1 MKHMKR
7 FMALFAALALV
18 LAMAAPAFADEG
30 AGATAPETGTIT
42 INNTVDGTKYEVYRI
57 FDLESYDK
65 DAGKYSYKLNANWKN
80 AGFADFTGASEYF
93 TINANDYVEWNADKR
108 NDGAGFAELAK
119 KFLAGHTSLT
129 NDGEATATSGTAK
142 VENLTLGYYL
152 INTSLGSLCALN
164 TTDPDA
170 TLNEKNGVPD
180 VDKKIVENGAQKSE
194 NNAKIGDKVNY
205 QTTITAKRGNT
216 NYVLHDKM
224 SEGLTYNADAA
235 VYGEDGTTALDVAYY
250 TIDSADDGCAF
261 HVNFTEAFV
270 DHVNA
275 TCTSASESVKVVV
288 KYSATLNDKAKVAT
302 TPTDETNVNTNTAQL
317 KYNNG
322 SYSEE
327 KTTTTRTYEFDL
339 IKYNSAGQLLDGAE
353 FELHDGD
360 TALKFLYDETTKTYT
375 VSNAA
380 SASKTIAAHGGKVTI
395 KGLKNAKYTL
405 KEIKAP
411 KGYNQIKNGVTVDLT
426 LGSLKT
432 TYTYTDGTYNNA
444 THGGYG
450 VENKA
455 GTVLPGTGGIG
466 TTIFYLIGGG
476 LMVAAAVLLIAK
488 KRMENK

>member
-7 FMALFAALALV
+7 FVALFAALALV

-80 AGFADFTGASEYF
+80 AGFADFTGAAEYF
-93 TINANDYVEWNADKR
+93 TINANDYVEWKTDKQ

-119 KFLAGHTSLT
+119 KFLAGHTDLEK
-129 NDGEATATSGTAK
+129 DGEATATGDTAK
-142 VENLTLGYYL
+142 VVNLQLGYYL

-164 TTDPDA
+164 TTNPDA

-180 VDKKIVENGAQKSE
+180 VDKKIVENGNPTSE

-235 VYGEDGTTALDVAYY
+235 VYENDGTTPLNTTYY
-250 TIDSADDGCAF
+250 TIAVAGDGCAF

-270 DHVNA
+270 NHVNA
-275 TCTSASESVKVVV
+275 TCTNASDSVKVVV
-288 KYSATLNDKAKVAT
+288 KYSATLNEKAKVAT
-302 TPTDETNVNTNTAQL
+302 NPADATNVNTNTAQL
-317 KYNNG
+317 KYNND
-322 SYSEE
+322 SHSEE

-339 IKYNSAGQLLDGAE
+339 IKYNSDGQLLDGAE
-353 FELHDGD
+353 FELNDGE
-360 TALKFLYDETTKTYT
+360 TALKFVYNEATKTYT

-380 SASKTIAAHGGKVTI
+380 DASKTIAAHGGKVTI
-395 KGLKNAKYTL
+395 KGLKNTTYTL
-405 KEIKAP
+405 KETKAP
-411 KGYNQIKNGVTVDLT
+411 KGYNQIKDGVPVNLAH
-426 LGSLKT
+426 GSLKT
-432 TYTYTDGTYNNA
+432 TYIEGTYNSA

-450 VENKA
+450 VLNNA

>member
-18 LAMAAPAFADEG
+18 LAMAAPAFADT
-30 AGATAPETGTIT
+30 AATGSIT
-42 INNTVDGTKYEVYRI
+42 INNTVNGTKYEVYRI

-65 DAGKYSYKLNANWKN
+65 DAGKYSYKLSAKWKD
-80 AGFADFTGASEYF
+80 AGFAEFTGASEYF
-93 TINANDYVEWNADKR
+93 TINANDYVEWKTGKQ
-108 NDGAGFAELAK
+108 NDGAGFAQLAK
-119 KFLAGHTSLT
+119 KFLADHTDLEK
-129 NDGEATATSGTAK
+129 DGGATATGDTAK
-142 VENLTLGYYL
+142 VVNLQLGYYL

-180 VDKKIVENGAQKSE
+180 VDKKIIEDGNQLSE

-235 VYGEDGTTALDVAYY
+235 VYEKDGTTALDAAYY
-250 TIDSADDGCAF
+250 TIAPADDGCAF

-270 DHVNA
+270 NHVNA
-275 TCTSASESVKVVV
+275 TCTNASDSVKVVV
-288 KYSATLNDKAKVAT
+288 KYSATLNEKAKVAT
-302 TPTDETNVNTNTAQL
+302 DPADATNVNTNTAQL
-317 KYNNG
+317 KYNND
-322 SYSEE
+322 SHSEE

-339 IKYNSAGQLLDGAE
+339 IKYNSDGQLLDGAE
-353 FELHDGD
+353 FELNDGE
-360 TALKFLYDETTKTYT
+360 TALKFVYNEATKTYT
-375 VSNAA
+375 VSNATD
-380 SASKTIAAHGGKVTI
+380 ASKTIAAHGGIVTI

-405 KEIKAP
+405 KETKAP
-411 KGYNQIKNGVTVDLT
+411 KGYNQIKDGVPVDLT
-426 LGSLKT
+426 QGSIKT
-432 TYTYTDGTYNNA
+432 TYTSGTTYNN
-444 THGGYG
+444 TTDGGYG
-450 VENKA
+450 VLNNA

>member
-7 FMALFAALALV
+7 FVALFAALALV

-30 AGATAPETGTIT
+30 ITPATATGSIT
-42 INNTVDGTKYEVYRI
+42 INNTVNGTKYEVYRI

-65 DAGKYSYKLNANWKN
+65 DAGKYSYKLSAKWKDAEFASF
-80 AGFADFTGASEYF
+80 AGAAEYF
-93 TINANDYVEWNADKR
+93 TINANDYVEWKTDKQS
-108 NDGAGFAELAK
+108 DGAGFAELAK
-119 KFLAGHTSLT
+119 RFLNAHPGLT
-129 NDGEATATSGTAK
+129 NDGEAIATSGTAK
-142 VENLTLGYYL
+142 VDNLTLGYYL

-180 VDKKIVENGAQKSE
+180 VDKKIIENGNPTSE

-205 QTTITAKRGNT
+205 QTTVTAKRGNT

-235 VYGEDGTTALDVAYY
+235 VYGEDGTTALDAAYY

-261 HVNFTEAFV
+261 HVNFTEKFV
-270 DHVNA
+270 NYVNA
-275 TCTSASESVKVVV
+275 TCASASDKVTVVV
-288 KYSATLNDKAKVAT
+288 KYSATLNENAKVAT
-302 TPTDETNVNTNTAQL
+302 NLADATNVNTNTAQL
-317 KYNNG
+317 KYNND
-322 SYSEE
+322 SHSEE

-339 IKYNSAGQLLDGAE
+339 IKHNSDGQLLDGAE
-353 FELHDGD
+353 FELYDGE
-360 TALKFLYDETTKTYT
+360 TALKFDYDTATKTYT

-380 SASKTIAAHGGKVTI
+380 GASKTIAAHGGKVTI
-395 KGLKNAKYTL
+395 KGLKNAKYAL

>member
-1 MKHMKR
+1 
-7 FMALFAALALV
+7 MALFAALALV

-30 AGATAPETGTIT
+30 TTPATATGSIT
-42 INNTVDGTKYEVYRI
+42 INDTVDGTKYEVYRI

-65 DAGKYSYKLNANWKN
+65 DAGKYSYKLSAKWKD
-80 AGFADFTGASEYF
+80 AEFASFAGASEYF
-93 TINANDYVEWNADKR
+93 TINANDYVEWKTDKQ

-119 KFLAGHTSLT
+119 KFLAGHTDLEK
-129 NDGEATATSGTAK
+129 DGEATATGDTAK
-142 VENLTLGYYL
+142 VVNLQLGYYL

-180 VDKKIVENGAQKSE
+180 VDKKIVENGTQKSE
-194 NNAKIGDKVNY
+194 NNAKIGDIVNY

-235 VYGEDGTTALDVAYY
+235 VYGEDGTTPLNTKYY
-250 TIDSADDGCAF
+250 TITTASDGCAF
-261 HVNFTEAFV
+261 HVNFTEEFV
-270 DHVNA
+270 NHVNA
-275 TCTSASESVKVVV
+275 TCTSASNSVTVVV
-288 KYSATLNDKAKVAT
+288 KYSATLNEKAKVAT
-302 TPTDETNVNTNTAQL
+302 APADATNVNTNKAKLQ
-317 KYNNG
+317 YNNG

-360 TALKFLYDETTKTYT
+360 TALKFVYDETTKTYT
-375 VSNAA
+375 VSNATD
-380 SASKTIAAHGGKVTI
+380 ASKTIAAHGGKVTI
-395 KGLKNAKYTL
+395 KGLKNTTYTL
-405 KEIKAP
+405 KETKAP
-411 KGYNQIKNGVTVDLT
+411 KGYNQIKNGVSVDLT
-426 LGSLKT
+426 QGSIKT
-432 TYTYTDGTYNNA
+432 TYTSGTTYN
-444 THGGYG
+444 TTDGGYG
-450 VENKA
+450 VLNNA
-455 GTVLPGTGGIG
+455 GTTLPGTGGIG

>member
-7 FMALFAALALV
+7 FVALFAALALV
-18 LAMAAPAFADEG
+18 LAMAVPAFADG
-30 AGATAPETGTIT
+30 STTPTAATGSIT
-42 INNTVDGTKYEVYRI
+42 INNTVNGTKYEVYRI

-65 DAGKYSYKLNANWKN
+65 AAGKYSYKLSTKWKN
-80 AGFADFTGASEYF
+80 AGFAGFTGASEYF
-93 TINANDYVEWNADKR
+93 TINANDYVEWKTEKQS
-108 NDGAGFAELAK
+108 DGAGFAELAK
-119 KFLAGHTSLT
+119 RFLKDHPSLT
-129 NDGEATATSGTAK
+129 KDDEATAMSGTAK

-152 INTSLGSLCALN
+152 INTSLGSLCALD
-164 TTDPDA
+164 TTNPDA

-180 VDKKIVENGAQKSE
+180 VDKKIVESGTQTSE

-224 SEGLTYNADAA
+224 SEGLTYNADAT
-235 VYGEDGTTALDVAYY
+235 VYEKDGTTPLNTTYY
-250 TIDSADDGCAF
+250 TITMDSDGCAF

-270 DHVNA
+270 DYVNA
-275 TCTSASESVKVVV
+275 TCTSASDSVTVVV
-288 KYSATLNDKAKVAT
+288 KYSATLNEKAKVAT
-302 TPTDETNVNTNTAQL
+302 KPADEENVNTNKAKLQ
-317 KYNNG
+317 YNIK

-353 FELHDGD
+353 FELYDGD
-360 TALKFLYDETTKTYT
+360 TALKFDYNTETKTYT
-375 VSNAA
+375 VSNATD
-380 SASKTIAAHGGKVTI
+380 ASKTIAAHGGQVTI
-395 KGLKNAKYTL
+395 KGLKNTTYTL
-405 KEIKAP
+405 KETKAP
-411 KGYNQIKNGVTVDLT
+411 KGYNQIKNDVAVDLT
-426 LGSLKT
+426 KGSIKT
-432 TYTYTDGTYNNA
+432 TYESGTYENA

-450 VENKA
+450 VLNNA

>member
-7 FMALFAALALV
+7 FVALFAALALV
-18 LAMAAPAFADEG
+18 LAMAVPAFAEG
-30 AGATAPETGTIT
+30 SATPATATGSIT

-65 DAGKYSYKLNANWKN
+65 DAGKYSYKLSAKWKGAEFASF
-80 AGFADFTGASEYF
+80 AGAAEYF
-93 TINANDYVEWNADKR
+93 TINANDYVEWKADKKS
-108 NDGAGFAELAK
+108 DGAGFAELAK
-119 KFLAGHTSLT
+119 RFLAAHTDLE

-235 VYGEDGTTALDVAYY
+235 VYGEDGTTALDAAYY

-261 HVNFTEAFV
+261 HVNFTEKFV
-270 DHVNA
+270 NYVNA
-275 TCTSASESVKVVV
+275 TCTSASDSVKVVV

-302 TPTDETNVNTNTAQL
+302 IPTDKTNVNTNTAQL

-360 TALKFLYDETTKTYT
+360 TALRFVYDKTTKTYT
-375 VSNAA
+375 VSNATD
-380 SASKTIAAHGGKVTI
+380 ASKTIAAHGGIVTI
-395 KGLKNAKYTL
+395 KGLKNTTYTL
-405 KEIKAP
+405 KETKAP
-411 KGYNQIKNGVTVDLT
+411 KGYNQIKNGVSVDLT
-426 LGSLKT
+426 QGSIKT
-432 TYTYTDGTYNNA
+432 TYTSGTTYNN
-444 THGGYG
+444 TTDGGYG
-450 VENKA
+450 VINNA
-455 GTVLPGTGGIG
+455 GTTLPGTGGIG

>member
-7 FMALFAALALV
+7 FVALFAALALV

-30 AGATAPETGTIT
+30 TGAATPETGTIT

-80 AGFADFTGASEYF
+80 AGFAEFTGASEYF
-93 TINANDYVEWNADKR
+93 TINANDYVEWKTGKQ
-108 NDGAGFAELAK
+108 NDGAGFAQLAK
-119 KFLAGHTSLT
+119 KFLADHTDLEK
-129 NDGEATATSGTAK
+129 DGGATATGDTAK
-142 VENLTLGYYL
+142 VVNLQLGYYL

-180 VDKKIVENGAQKSE
+180 VDKKIVENGTQTSE

-235 VYGEDGTTALDVAYY
+235 VYEKDGTTALDAAYY
-250 TIDSADDGCAF
+250 TITEADDGCAF
-261 HVNFTEAFV
+261 HVTFKEAFV
-270 DHVNA
+270 NYVNA
-275 TCTSASESVKVVV
+275 TCTSASDSVTVVV
-288 KYSATLNDKAKVAT
+288 KYSATLNEKAKVAT
-302 TPTDETNVNTNTAQL
+302 TPTDGTNVNTNKAKLQ
-317 KYNNG
+317 YNNG

-360 TALKFLYDETTKTYT
+360 TALKFVYDETTKTYT
-375 VSNAA
+375 VSNATG
-380 SASKTIAAHGGKVTI
+380 ASKTIAAHGGIVTI

-405 KEIKAP
+405 KETKAP
-411 KGYNQIKNGVTVDLT
+411 KGYNQIKDGVPVDLT
-426 LGSLKT
+426 QGSIKT
-432 TYTYTDGTYNNA
+432 TYTSGTTYNN
-444 THGGYG
+444 TTDGGYG
-450 VENKA
+450 VLNNA
-455 GTVLPGTGGIG
+455 GTTLPGTGGIG

>member
-1 MKHMKR
+1 MKHLKR
-7 FMALFAALALV
+7 FVALFAALALV
-18 LAMAAPAFADEG
+18 LAMAAPAFAEG
-30 AGATAPETGTIT
+30 GTTPTAATGSIT
-42 INNTVDGTKYEVYRI
+42 INNTVNGTKYEVYRI

-65 DAGKYSYKLNANWKN
+65 DAGKYSYKLSPNWKG
-80 AGFADFTGASEYF
+80 AGFASFTGADAYF
-93 TINANDYVEWNADKR
+93 TINANDYVEWKADKQ

-119 KFLAGHTSLT
+119 KFLADHTSLT
-129 NDGEATATSGTAK
+129 NDGEATAASGVAK
-142 VENLTLGYYL
+142 VDNLPLGYYL

-180 VDKKIVENGAQKSE
+180 VDKKIVENGTQTSE

-235 VYGEDGTTALDVAYY
+235 VYGEDGTTLLDATYY
-250 TIDSADDGCAF
+250 TIAAADDGCAF
-261 HVNFTEAFV
+261 HVTFTDKFV
-270 DHVNA
+270 NHVNA
-275 TCTSASESVKVVV
+275 TCTSASDSVTVVV
-288 KYSATLNDKAKVAT
+288 KYSATLNEKAKVAT
-302 TPTDETNVNTNTAQL
+302 IPTDATNVNTNTAQL
-317 KYNNG
+317 KYNND
-322 SYSEE
+322 SHSEE
-327 KTTTTRTYEFDL
+327 KTTNTRTYEFDL

-353 FELHDGD
+353 FELHDSD
-360 TALKFLYDETTKTYT
+360 TALKFVYDEATKTYT

-380 SASKTIAAHGGKVTI
+380 GASKTIAAHGGKVTI

-432 TYTYTDGTYNNA
+432 TYTSGTTYDN
-444 THGGYG
+444 TIHGGYG
-450 VENKA
+450 VLNNA

>member
-7 FMALFAALALV
+7 FVALFAALALV
-18 LAMAAPAFADEG
+18 LAMAVPAFAD
-30 AGATAPETGTIT
+30 TAETGSIT

-65 DAGKYSYKLNANWKN
+65 DAGKYSYKLSPNWKD
-80 AGFADFTGASEYF
+80 AGFASFAGAAEYF
-93 TINANDYVEWNADKR
+93 TINANDYVEWKTDKQ

-119 KFLAGHTSLT
+119 KFLAGHTDLEK
-129 NDGEATATSGTAK
+129 DGEATATGDTAK
-142 VENLTLGYYL
+142 VVNLQLGYYL

-164 TTDPDA
+164 TTNPDA

-180 VDKKIVENGAQKSE
+180 VDKKIVENGNPTSE

-235 VYGEDGTTALDVAYY
+235 VYEKDGTTALDAAYY
-250 TIDSADDGCAF
+250 TITEADDGCAF
-261 HVNFTEAFV
+261 HVTFKEAFV
-270 DHVNA
+270 NYVNA
-275 TCTSASESVKVVV
+275 TCTSASDSVTVVV
-288 KYSATLNDKAKVAT
+288 KYSATLNEKAKVAT
-302 TPTDETNVNTNTAQL
+302 TPTDGTNVNTNKAKLQ
-317 KYNNG
+317 YNNG

-360 TALKFLYDETTKTYT
+360 TALRFVYDKTTKTYT
-375 VSNAA
+375 VSNATD
-380 SASKTIAAHGGKVTI
+380 ASKTIAAHGGIVTI

-405 KEIKAP
+405 KETKAP
-411 KGYNQIKNGVTVDLT
+411 KGYNQIKDGVPVDLT
-426 LGSLKT
+426 QGSIKT
-432 TYTYTDGTYNNA
+432 TYTSGTTYNN
-444 THGGYG
+444 TTDGGYG
-450 VENKA
+450 VLNNA
-455 GTVLPGTGGIG
+455 GTTLPTTGGIG

>member
-18 LAMAAPAFADEG
+18 LAMAVPAFADEG
-30 AGATAPETGTIT
+30 TTPATATGSIT
-42 INNTVDGTKYEVYRI
+42 INDTVDGTKYEVYRI

-65 DAGKYSYKLNANWKN
+65 DAGKYSYKLSAKWKD
-80 AGFADFTGASEYF
+80 AEFASFAGASEYF
-93 TINANDYVEWNADKR
+93 TINANDYVEWKTDKQ

-119 KFLAGHTSLT
+119 KFLAGHTDLEK
-129 NDGEATATSGTAK
+129 DGEATATGDTAK
-142 VENLTLGYYL
+142 VVNLQLGYYL

-180 VDKKIVENGAQKSE
+180 VDKKIVENGTQKSE
-194 NNAKIGDKVNY
+194 NNAKIGDIVNY

-235 VYGEDGTTALDVAYY
+235 VYGEDGTTPLNTKYY
-250 TIDSADDGCAF
+250 TITTASDGCAF
-261 HVNFTEAFV
+261 HVNFTEEFV
-270 DHVNA
+270 NHVNA
-275 TCTSASESVKVVV
+275 TCTSASNSVTVVV
-288 KYSATLNDKAKVAT
+288 KYSATLNEKAKVAT
-302 TPTDETNVNTNTAQL
+302 APADATNVNTNKAKLQ
-317 KYNNG
+317 YNNG

-360 TALKFLYDETTKTYT
+360 TALKFVYDETTKTYT
-375 VSNAA
+375 VSNATD
-380 SASKTIAAHGGKVTI
+380 ASKTIAAHGGKVTI
-395 KGLKNAKYTL
+395 KGLKNTTYTL
-405 KEIKAP
+405 KETKAP
-411 KGYNQIKNGVTVDLT
+411 KGYNQIKNGVPVDLT
-426 LGSLKT
+426 QGSIKT
-432 TYTYTDGTYNNA
+432 TYTSGTTYN
-444 THGGYG
+444 TTDGGYG
-450 VENKA
+450 VLNNA
-455 GTVLPGTGGIG
+455 GTTLPGTGGIG

>member
-1 MKHMKR
+1 MKHLKR
-7 FMALFAALALV
+7 FVALFAALALV
-18 LAMAAPAFADEG
+18 LAMAAPAFADEPTKG
-30 AGATAPETGTIT
+30 SIT
-42 INNTVDGTKYEVYRI
+42 INQTVDGTNYEVYRI

-65 DAGKYSYKLNANWKN
+65 AAGKYSYKLSTKWED
-80 AGFADFTGASEYF
+80 AGFAGFTGASDYF
-93 TINANDYVEWNADKR
+93 TINANDYVEWKTDKQ

-119 KFLAGHTSLT
+119 SFLKAHPSLT
-129 NDGEATATSGTAK
+129 KDGEATATSGAAK
-142 VENLTLGYYL
+142 VENLPLGYYL

-180 VDKKIVENGAQKSE
+180 VDKKIVENGTQMSE

-224 SEGLTYNADAA
+224 SKGLTYNADAA
-235 VYGEDGTTALDVAYY
+235 VYEKDGTTPLNTTYY
-250 TIDSADDGCAF
+250 TIDAADDGCAF
-261 HVNFTEAFV
+261 HVNFTEEFV
-270 DHVNA
+270 NHVNA
-275 TCTSASESVKVVV
+275 TCKSASESVTVVV
-288 KYSATLNDKAKVAT
+288 KYSATLNENAKVAT
-302 TPTDETNVNTNTAQL
+302 APADATNVNTNTAQL
-317 KYNNG
+317 KYNND
-322 SYSEE
+322 SHSEE

-353 FELHDGD
+353 FELHDSD

-380 SASKTIAAHGGKVTI
+380 GASKTIAAHGGKVTI
-395 KGLKNAKYTL
+395 KGLKNTTYTL
-405 KEIKAP
+405 KETKAP
-411 KGYNQIKNGVTVDLT
+411 KGYNQIKDGVPVDLT
-426 LGSLKT
+426 QGSIKT
-432 TYTYTDGTYNNA
+432 TYAASGTYSST

-450 VENKA
+450 VLNNA

>member
-7 FMALFAALALV
+7 FMALFAALSLV
-18 LAMAAPAFADEG
+18 LAMAAPAFADEPTKG
-30 AGATAPETGTIT
+30 SIT
-42 INNTVDGTKYEVYRI
+42 INNTVNGTKYEVYRI

-65 DAGKYSYKLNANWKN
+65 DAGKYSYKLSAKWKD
-80 AGFADFTGASEYF
+80 AEFASFADAAEYF
-93 TINANDYVEWNADKR
+93 TINANDYVEWKADKKS
-108 NDGAGFAELAK
+108 DGAGFAELAK
-119 KFLAGHTSLT
+119 RFLAAHTDLEK
-129 NDGEATATSGTAK
+129 DGEATATSGTAK

-235 VYGEDGTTALDVAYY
+235 VYGEDGTTALDAAYY

-261 HVNFTEAFV
+261 HVNFTEKFV
-270 DHVNA
+270 NYVNA

-302 TPTDETNVNTNTAQL
+302 DPADETNVNTNTAQL

-395 KGLKNAKYTL
+395 KGLKNTTYTL
-405 KEIKAP
+405 KETKAP
-411 KGYNQIKNGVTVDLT
+411 KGYNQIKDGVPVGLAR
-426 LGSLKT
+426 GSIKT
-432 TYTYTDGTYNNA
+432 TYVSGTYDNN

-450 VENKA
+450 VLNNA

>member
-30 AGATAPETGTIT
+30 TTPTAATGSIT

-65 DAGKYSYKLNANWKN
+65 DAGKYSYKLSPNWKG
-80 AGFADFTGASEYF
+80 AGFASFTGADAYF
-93 TINANDYVEWNADKR
+93 TINANDYVEWKADKQ

-129 NDGEATATSGTAK
+129 KDGEATATSGTAK
-142 VENLTLGYYL
+142 VDNLPLGYYL

-164 TTDPDA
+164 TTNPDA

-180 VDKKIVENGAQKSE
+180 VDKKIVENGTQKSE

-235 VYGEDGTTALDVAYY
+235 VYGEDGTTLLDATYY
-250 TIDSADDGCAF
+250 TIAAADDGCAF
-261 HVNFTEAFV
+261 HVTFTEKFV
-270 DHVNA
+270 NYVNA
-275 TCTSASESVKVVV
+275 TCRSASDSVTVVV
-288 KYSATLNDKAKVAT
+288 KYSATLNEKAKVAT
-302 TPTDETNVNTNTAQL
+302 TPTDATNVNTNTAQL
-317 KYNNG
+317 KYNND
-322 SYSEE
+322 SHSEE
-327 KTTTTRTYEFDL
+327 KTTNTRTYEFDL

-360 TALKFLYDETTKTYT
+360 TALKFVYDETTKTYT
-375 VSNAA
+375 VSNATG
-380 SASKTIAAHGGKVTI
+380 ASKTIAAHGGKVTI
-395 KGLKNAKYTL
+395 KGLKNTTYTL
-405 KEIKAP
+405 KETKAP
-411 KGYNQIKNGVTVDLT
+411 KGYNQIKDGVPVNLAH
-426 LGSLKT
+426 GSLKT
-432 TYTYTDGTYNNA
+432 THIEGTYSSA
-444 THGGYG
+444 AHGGYG
-450 VENKA
+450 VLNNA
-455 GTVLPGTGGIG
+455 GTVLPTTGGIG

>member
-7 FMALFAALALV
+7 FVALFAALALV
-18 LAMAAPAFADEG
+18 LAMAVPAFADEG
-30 AGATAPETGTIT
+30 TTPATATGSIT
-42 INNTVDGTKYEVYRI
+42 INDTVDGTKYEVYRI

-65 DAGKYSYKLNANWKN
+65 DAGKYSYKLSAKWKD
-80 AGFADFTGASEYF
+80 AEFASFAGASEYF
-93 TINANDYVEWNADKR
+93 TINANDYVEWKTDKQ

-119 KFLAGHTSLT
+119 KFLAGHTDLEK
-129 NDGEATATSGTAK
+129 DGEATATGDTAK
-142 VENLTLGYYL
+142 VVNLQLGYYL

-180 VDKKIVENGAQKSE
+180 VDKKIVENGTQKSE
-194 NNAKIGDKVNY
+194 NNAKIGDIVNY

-235 VYGEDGTTALDVAYY
+235 VYGEDGTTPLNTKYY
-250 TIDSADDGCAF
+250 TITTASDGRAF
-261 HVNFTEAFV
+261 HVNFTEEFV
-270 DHVNA
+270 NHVNA
-275 TCTSASESVKVVV
+275 TCTSASNSVTVVV
-288 KYSATLNDKAKVAT
+288 KYSATLNEKAKVAT
-302 TPTDETNVNTNTAQL
+302 APADATNVNTNKAKLQ
-317 KYNNG
+317 YNNG

-360 TALKFLYDETTKTYT
+360 TALKFVYDETTKTYT
-375 VSNAA
+375 VSNATD
-380 SASKTIAAHGGKVTI
+380 ASKTIAAHGGKATI
-395 KGLKNAKYTL
+395 KGLKNTTYTL
-405 KEIKAP
+405 KETKAP
-411 KGYNQIKNGVTVDLT
+411 KGYNQIKNGVPVDLT
-426 LGSLKT
+426 QGSIKT
-432 TYTYTDGTYNNA
+432 TYTSGTTYN
-444 THGGYG
+444 TTDGGYG
-450 VENKA
+450 VLNNA
-455 GTVLPGTGGIG
+455 GTTLPGTGGIG

>member
-7 FMALFAALALV
+7 FVALFAALALV
-18 LAMAAPAFADEG
+18 LAMAVPAFADEG
-30 AGATAPETGTIT
+30 TTPATATGSIT
-42 INNTVDGTKYEVYRI
+42 INNTVNGTKYEVYRI

-65 DAGKYSYKLNANWKN
+65 AAGKYSYKLSAKWKDAEFASF
-80 AGFADFTGASEYF
+80 AGAAEYF
-93 TINANDYVEWNADKR
+93 TINANDYVEWNADKKS
-108 NDGAGFAELAK
+108 DGAGFAELAK
-119 KFLAGHTSLT
+119 RFLAAHTDLEK
-129 NDGEATATSGTAK
+129 DGEATATSGTAK

-235 VYGEDGTTALDVAYY
+235 VYGEDGTTALDAAYY

-261 HVNFTEAFV
+261 HVNFTEKFV
-270 DHVNA
+270 NYVNA

-317 KYNNG
+317 KYNND
-322 SYSEE
+322 SHSEE

-339 IKYNSAGQLLDGAE
+339 IKHNSDGQLLDGAE
-353 FELHDGD
+353 FELYDAE
-360 TALKFLYDETTKTYT
+360 TALKFDYDTATKTYT

-380 SASKTIAAHGGKVTI
+380 GASKTIAAHGGKVTI

-432 TYTYTDGTYNNA
+432 TYTSGTTYDNT

-450 VENKA
+450 VLNNA

>member
-7 FMALFAALALV
+7 FVALFAALALV
-18 LAMAAPAFADEG
+18 LAMAVPAFADEG
-30 AGATAPETGTIT
+30 ATPATATGSIT

-65 DAGKYSYKLNANWKN
+65 DAGKYSYKLSAKWKDAEFASF
-80 AGFADFTGASEYF
+80 AGAAEYF
-93 TINANDYVEWNADKR
+93 TINANDYVEWKADKKS
-108 NDGAGFAELAK
+108 DGAGFAELAK
-119 KFLAGHTSLT
+119 RFLAAHTDLEK
-129 NDGEATATSGTAK
+129 DGEATATSGTAK

-235 VYGEDGTTALDVAYY
+235 VYGEDGTTALDAAYY

-261 HVNFTEAFV
+261 HVNFTEKFV
-270 DHVNA
+270 NYVNA

>member
-7 FMALFAALALV
+7 FVALFAALALV
-18 LAMAAPAFADEG
+18 LAMAAPAFAESG
-30 AGATAPETGTIT
+30 TTSAATGSIT

-65 DAGKYSYKLNANWKN
+65 DAGKYSYKLSPNWKG
-80 AGFADFTGASEYF
+80 AGFASFTGASDYF
-93 TINANDYVEWNADKR
+93 TINANDYVEWKADKQS
-108 NDGAGFAELAK
+108 DGAGFAELAK
-119 KFLAGHTSLT
+119 RFLKDHPSLT
-129 NDGEATATSGTAK
+129 KDGEATATSGTAK

-152 INTSLGSLCALN
+152 INTSLGSLCALD
-164 TTDPDA
+164 TTNPDA

-180 VDKKIVENGAQKSE
+180 VDKKIVENGSQMSD

-235 VYGEDGTTALDVAYY
+235 VYEKDGTTALDAAYY
-250 TIDSADDGCAF
+250 TITEADDGCAF
-261 HVNFTEAFV
+261 HVTFKEEFV
-270 DHVNA
+270 NHVNK
-275 TCTSASESVKVVV
+275 TCTSASDSVTVVV
-288 KYSATLNDKAKVAT
+288 KYSATLNEKAKVAT
-302 TPTDETNVNTNTAQL
+302 TPTDGTNVNTNKAKLQ
-317 KYNNG
+317 YNNG

-380 SASKTIAAHGGKVTI
+380 GASKTIAAHGGKVTI
-395 KGLKNAKYTL
+395 KGLKNTTYTL
-405 KEIKAP
+405 KETKAP
-411 KGYNQIKNGVTVDLT
+411 KGYNQIKDGVPVDLT
-426 LGSLKT
+426 QGSIKT
-432 TYTYTDGTYNNA
+432 TYAASGTYSST

-450 VENKA
+450 VLNNA

>member
-7 FMALFAALALV
+7 FMALFAALALM

-30 AGATAPETGTIT
+30 AGAATPETGSIT

-57 FDLESYDK
+57 FNLESYDK
-65 DAGKYSYKLNANWKN
+65 AAGKYSYKLSSTWKD

-93 TINANDYVEWNADKR
+93 TINANDYVEWKADKQD
-108 NDGAGFAELAK
+108 DGAGFAELAK
-119 KFLAGHTSLT
+119 RFLAAHKDLT
-129 NDGEATATSGTAK
+129 KDGEATATNGAAK
-142 VENLTLGYYL
+142 VENLPLGYYL

-180 VDKKIVENGAQKSE
+180 VDKKIVENGNQLSE

-235 VYGEDGTTALDVAYY
+235 VYEKDGTTALDATYY
-250 TIDSADDGCAF
+250 TITEADDGCAF
-261 HVNFTEAFV
+261 HVTFTEAFV
-270 DHVNA
+270 NHVNK
-275 TCTSASESVKVVV
+275 TCTSASDSVTVVV
-288 KYSATLNDKAKVAT
+288 KYSATLNEKAKVAT
-302 TPTDETNVNTNTAQL
+302 APADATNVNTNKAKLQ
-317 KYNNG
+317 YNNG

-353 FELHDGD
+353 FELHDSN
-360 TALKFLYDETTKTYT
+360 TVLKFVYDETTKTYT
-375 VSNAA
+375 VSNATGA
-380 SASKTIAAHGGKVTI
+380 STTIAAHGGKVTI
-395 KGLKNAKYTL
+395 KGLKNTTYTL
-405 KEIKAP
+405 KETKAP
-411 KGYNQIKNGVTVDLT
+411 KGYNQIKNGVPVDLT
-426 LGSLKT
+426 QGSIKT
-432 TYTYTDGTYNNA
+432 TYTSGTTYNN
-444 THGGYG
+444 TIDGGYG
-450 VENKA
+450 VLNNA
-455 GTVLPGTGGIG
+455 GTTLPGTGGIG

>member
-7 FMALFAALALV
+7 FVALFAALALV
-18 LAMAAPAFADEG
+18 LAMAAPAFAESG
-30 AGATAPETGTIT
+30 TTSAAATGSIT
-42 INNTVDGTKYEVYRI
+42 ISNTVNGTKYEVYRI

-65 DAGKYSYKLNANWKN
+65 DAGKYSYKLSAKWKD

-93 TINANDYVEWNADKR
+93 AINANDYVEWKTDKQ

-119 KFLAGHTSLT
+119 RFLAAHKDLT
-129 NDGEATATSGTAK
+129 NDGEATATGDTAK
-142 VENLTLGYYL
+142 VVNLQLGYYL

-180 VDKKIVENGAQKSE
+180 VDKKIVENGTQTSE

-235 VYGEDGTTALDVAYY
+235 VYGEDGTTALDAAYY
-250 TIDSADDGCAF
+250 TITEADDGCAF
-261 HVNFTEAFV
+261 HVTFKEAFV
-270 DHVNA
+270 NYVNA
-275 TCTSASESVKVVV
+275 TCTSASDSVTVVV
-288 KYSATLNDKAKVAT
+288 KYSATLNEKAKVAT
-302 TPTDETNVNTNTAQL
+302 APTDGTNVNTNKAKLQ
-317 KYNNG
+317 YNND
-322 SYSEE
+322 SHSEE

-339 IKYNSAGQLLDGAE
+339 IKHNSDGQLLDGAE
-353 FELHDGD
+353 FELYDGE
-360 TALKFLYDETTKTYT
+360 TALKFDYDTATKTYT

-380 SASKTIAAHGGKVTI
+380 GASKTIAAHGGKVTI

>member
-1 MKHMKR
+1 MKHLKR

-18 LAMAAPAFADEG
+18 LAMAVPAFADEG
-30 AGATAPETGTIT
+30 AGAATPEMGSIT
-42 INNTVDGTKYEVYRI
+42 ISQTVDGTKYKVYRI

-65 DAGKYSYKLNANWKN
+65 DAGKYSYKLSTKWKN
-80 AGFADFTGASEYF
+80 AGFASYSGVDEYF
-93 TINANDYVEWNADKR
+93 TVNKNDYIEWKADKQS
-108 NDGAGFAELAK
+108 DGAGFAELAK
-119 KFLAGHTSLT
+119 RFLTAHTDLEK
-129 NDGEATATSGTAK
+129 DGEATAASGTAK

-164 TTDPDA
+164 TTNPDA

-180 VDKKIVENGAQKSE
+180 VDKKIVESGSQTSE

-224 SEGLTYNADAA
+224 SEGLSYNADAT
-235 VYGEDGTTALDVAYY
+235 VYENDGTTPLNTTCY
-250 TIDSADDGCAF
+250 TITTASDGCAF
-261 HVNFTEAFV
+261 HVTFTEAFV
-270 DHVNA
+270 NHVNA
-275 TCTSASESVKVVV
+275 TCTSASDSVTVVV
-288 KYSATLNDKAKVAT
+288 KYSATLNEKAKVAT
-302 TPTDETNVNTNTAQL
+302 TPADTTNVNTNKAKLQ
-317 KYNNG
+317 YNDD

-353 FELHDGD
+353 FELYDAE
-360 TALKFLYDETTKTYT
+360 TALKFVYDETTKTYT

-380 SASKTIAAHGGKVTI
+380 GASTTIAAHGGKVTI
-395 KGLKNAKYTL
+395 KGLKNTTYTL
-405 KEIKAP
+405 KETKAP
-411 KGYNQIKNGVTVDLT
+411 KGYNQIKDGVTVDLT
-426 LGSLKT
+426 QGSIKT
-432 TYTYTDGTYNNA
+432 TYTNGTTYNNA
-444 THGGYG
+444 TDGGYG
-450 VENKA
+450 VLNNA

>member
-7 FMALFAALALV
+7 FVALFAALALV

-30 AGATAPETGTIT
+30 TGAATPETGTIT

-80 AGFADFTGASEYF
+80 AGFAEFTGASEYF
-93 TINANDYVEWNADKR
+93 TINANDYVEWKTGKQ
-108 NDGAGFAELAK
+108 NDGAGFAQLAK
-119 KFLAGHTSLT
+119 KFLADHTDLEK
-129 NDGEATATSGTAK
+129 DGEATATGDTAK
-142 VENLTLGYYL
+142 VVNLQLGYYL

-180 VDKKIVENGAQKSE
+180 VDKKIVENGTQTSE

-235 VYGEDGTTALDVAYY
+235 VYEKDGTTALDAAYY
-250 TIDSADDGCAF
+250 TITEADDGCAF
-261 HVNFTEAFV
+261 HVTFKEAFV
-270 DHVNA
+270 NYVNA
-275 TCTSASESVKVVV
+275 TCTSASDSVTVVV
-288 KYSATLNDKAKVAT
+288 KYSATLNEKAKVAT
-302 TPTDETNVNTNTAQL
+302 TPTDGTNVNTNKAKLQ
-317 KYNNG
+317 YNNG

-360 TALKFLYDETTKTYT
+360 TALKFVYDKTTKTYT
-375 VSNAA
+375 VSNATG
-380 SASKTIAAHGGKVTI
+380 ASKTIAAHGGIVTI

-405 KEIKAP
+405 KETKAP
-411 KGYNQIKNGVTVDLT
+411 KGYNQIKDGVPVDLT
-426 LGSLKT
+426 QGSIKT
-432 TYTYTDGTYNNA
+432 TYTSGTTYNN
-444 THGGYG
+444 TTDGGYG
-450 VENKA
+450 VLNNA

>member
-7 FMALFAALALV
+7 FVALFAALALV
-18 LAMAAPAFADEG
+18 LAMAAPAFADG
-30 AGATAPETGTIT
+30 STTPTAATGSIT
-42 INNTVDGTKYEVYRI
+42 INNTVNGTKYEVYRI

-65 DAGKYSYKLNANWKN
+65 DAGKYSYKLSPNWKG
-80 AGFADFTGASEYF
+80 AGFASFTGADAYF
-93 TINANDYVEWNADKR
+93 TINANDYVEWKADKQ

-119 KFLAGHTSLT
+119 KFLADHTSLT
-129 NDGEATATSGTAK
+129 NDGEATAASGVAK
-142 VENLTLGYYL
+142 VDNLPLGYYL

-180 VDKKIVENGAQKSE
+180 VDKKIVENGTQTSE

-235 VYGEDGTTALDVAYY
+235 VYGEDGTTLLDATYY
-250 TIDSADDGCAF
+250 TIAPADDGCAF
-261 HVNFTEAFV
+261 HVTFTDAFV
-270 DHVNA
+270 NHVNK
-275 TCTSASESVKVVV
+275 TCTSASDSVTVVV
-288 KYSATLNDKAKVAT
+288 KYSATLNEKAKVAT
-302 TPTDETNVNTNTAQL
+302 DPADETNVNTNKAKLQ
-317 KYNNG
+317 YNNG

-327 KTTTTRTYEFDL
+327 KTTNTRTYEFDL

-353 FELHDGD
+353 FELHDSD
-360 TALKFLYDETTKTYT
+360 TALKFVYDEATKTYT

-380 SASKTIAAHGGKVTI
+380 GASTTIAAHGGKVTI

-405 KEIKAP
+405 KETKAP
-411 KGYNQIKNGVTVDLT
+411 KGYNQIKDGVPVDLT
-426 LGSLKT
+426 RGSIKT
-432 TYTYTDGTYNNA
+432 TYVSGTYNNT

-450 VENKA
+450 VLNNA

>member
-7 FMALFAALALV
+7 FVALFAALALV
-18 LAMAAPAFADEG
+18 LAMAVPAFADT
-30 AGATAPETGTIT
+30 AATGSIT

-65 DAGKYSYKLNANWKN
+65 DAGKYSYKLSAKWKDAEFASF
-80 AGFADFTGASEYF
+80 AGAAEYF
-93 TINANDYVEWNADKR
+93 TINANDYVEWNADNKKS
-108 NDGAGFAELAK
+108 DGAGFAELAK
-119 KFLAGHTSLT
+119 RFLAAHKDLT
-129 NDGEATATSGTAK
+129 NDGEASAAGGVAK
-142 VENLTLGYYL
+142 VENLPLGYYL

-180 VDKKIVENGAQKSE
+180 VDKKIVENGTQTSE

-235 VYGEDGTTALDVAYY
+235 VYGEDGTTLLDATYY
-250 TIDSADDGCAF
+250 TIAPADDGCAF
-261 HVNFTEAFV
+261 HVTFTDAFV
-270 DHVNA
+270 NHVNK
-275 TCTSASESVKVVV
+275 TCTSASDSVTVVV
-288 KYSATLNDKAKVAT
+288 KYSATLNEKAKVAT
-302 TPTDETNVNTNTAQL
+302 DPADETNVNTNKAKLQ
-317 KYNNG
+317 YNNG

-360 TALKFLYDETTKTYT
+360 TALRFVYDKTTKTYT
-375 VSNAA
+375 VSNATD
-380 SASKTIAAHGGKVTI
+380 ASKTIAAHGGIVTI

-405 KEIKAP
+405 KETKAP
-411 KGYNQIKNGVTVDLT
+411 KGYNQIKDGVPVDLT
-426 LGSLKT
+426 QGSIKT
-432 TYTYTDGTYNNA
+432 TYTSGTTYNN
-444 THGGYG
+444 TTDGGYG
-450 VENKA
+450 VLNNA
-455 GTVLPGTGGIG
+455 GTTLPGTGGIG

>member
-1 MKHMKR
+1 MKHLKR

-18 LAMAAPAFADEG
+18 LAMAAPAFADG
-30 AGATAPETGTIT
+30 GTTPATETGSIT

-65 DAGKYSYKLNANWKN
+65 DAGKYSYKLSTNWKD
-80 AGFADFTGASEYF
+80 AGFASFTGADAYF
-93 TINANDYVEWNADKR
+93 TINANDYVEWKADKQ

-119 KFLAGHTSLT
+119 KFLADHTSLT
-129 NDGEATATSGTAK
+129 KDGEATATSGTAK
-142 VENLTLGYYL
+142 VDNLPLGYYL

-164 TTDPDA
+164 TTNPDA

-180 VDKKIVENGAQKSE
+180 VDKKIVENGTQMSE

-224 SEGLTYNADAA
+224 SKGLTYNADAA
-235 VYGEDGTTALDVAYY
+235 VYEKDGTTPLNTTYY
-250 TIDSADDGCAF
+250 TITTASDGCAF
-261 HVNFTEAFV
+261 HVNFTEEFV
-270 DHVNA
+270 NHVNA
-275 TCTSASESVKVVV
+275 TCKSASESVTVVV
-288 KYSATLNDKAKVAT
+288 KYSATLNENAKVAT
-302 TPTDETNVNTNTAQL
+302 APADATNVNTNTAQL
-317 KYNNG
+317 KYNND
-322 SYSEE
+322 SHSEE

-380 SASKTIAAHGGKVTI
+380 GASKTIAAHGGKVTI
-395 KGLKNAKYTL
+395 KGLKNTTYTL
-405 KEIKAP
+405 KETKAP
-411 KGYNQIKNGVTVDLT
+411 KGYNQIKDGVPVDLT
-426 LGSLKT
+426 QGSIKT
-432 TYTYTDGTYNNA
+432 TYASGTYNNT

-450 VENKA
+450 VLNNA

>member
-18 LAMAAPAFADEG
+18 LAMAVPAFADEG
-30 AGATAPETGTIT
+30 TGTAAPEMGTIT
-42 INNTVDGTKYEVYRI
+42 INNTVNGTKYKVYRI

-65 DAGKYSYKLNANWKN
+65 DAGKYSYKLSTKWKD
-80 AGFADFTGASEYF
+80 AGFASYSGVDAYF
-93 TINANDYVEWNADKR
+93 TVNKNDYIEWKTEKQS
-108 NDGAGFAELAK
+108 DGAGFAVLAK
-119 KFLAGHTSLT
+119 SFLADHTSLT
-129 NDGEATATSGTAK
+129 KDGEATATSGTAK
-142 VENLTLGYYL
+142 VENLSLGYYL

-180 VDKKIVENGAQKSE
+180 VDKKIIENGNQLSE

-205 QTTITAKRGNT
+205 QTTVTAKRGNT

-224 SEGLTYNADAA
+224 SEGLTYNADVA
-235 VYGEDGTTALDVAYY
+235 VYENDGTTPLNATYY
-250 TIDSADDGCAF
+250 TITTDSDGCAF

-270 DHVNA
+270 NHVNA
-275 TCTSASESVKVVV
+275 TCTSASDSVTVVV
-288 KYSATLNDKAKVAT
+288 KYSATLNEKAKVAT
-302 TPTDETNVNTNTAQL
+302 TPADTTNVNTNTAKLQ
-317 KYNNG
+317 YNDD

-339 IKYNSAGQLLDGAE
+339 IKHNSDGQLLDGAE
-353 FELHDGD
+353 FELYDGE
-360 TALKFLYDETTKTYT
+360 TALKFVYDEATKTYT
-375 VSNAA
+375 VSNATGA
-380 SASKTIAAHGGKVTI
+380 STTIAAHGGKVTI
-395 KGLKNAKYTL
+395 KGLKNTTYTL
-405 KEIKAP
+405 KETKAP
-411 KGYNQIKNGVTVDLT
+411 KGYNQIKDGVPVDLT
-426 LGSLKT
+426 QGSNKT
-432 TYTYTDGTYNNA
+432 TYTSGTYNNT

-450 VENKA
+450 VLNNA

>member
-18 LAMAAPAFADEG
+18 LAMAVPAFADEG
-30 AGATAPETGTIT
+30 AGAATTEKGSIT
-42 INNTVDGTKYEVYRI
+42 INQTIDGTKYEVYRI

-65 DAGKYSYKLNANWKN
+65 DAGKYSYKLSTKWEN
-80 AGFADFTGASEYF
+80 AGFASYTGVNEYF
-93 TINANDYVEWNADKR
+93 TVNKNGYIEWKADKQS
-108 NDGAGFAELAK
+108 DGAGFAELAK
-119 KFLAGHTSLT
+119 RFLKAHTDLEK
-129 NDGEATATSGTAK
+129 DGEATATSGTAK

-164 TTDPDA
+164 TTNPDA

-180 VDKKIVENGAQKSE
+180 VDKKIVENGNQLSE

-235 VYGEDGTTALDVAYY
+235 VYGEDGTTLLNTTYY
-250 TIDSADDGCAF
+250 TIAAADDGCAF

-270 DHVNA
+270 NYVNA
-275 TCTSASESVKVVV
+275 TCASASDSVTVVV
-288 KYSATLNDKAKVAT
+288 KYSATLNEKAKVAT
-302 TPTDETNVNTNTAQL
+302 TLTDATNVNTNTAQL
-317 KYNNG
+317 KYNND
-322 SYSEE
+322 SHSEE
-327 KTTTTRTYEFDL
+327 KTTNTRTYEFDL

-380 SASKTIAAHGGKVTI
+380 GASKTIAAHGGKVTI
-395 KGLKNAKYTL
+395 KGLKNTTYTL
-405 KEIKAP
+405 KETKAP
-411 KGYNQIKNGVTVDLT
+411 KGYNQIKNGVAVNLT
-426 LGSLKT
+426 QGSIKT
-432 TYTYTDGTYNNA
+432 TYESGTYDNT

-450 VENKA
+450 VLNNA

>member
-18 LAMAAPAFADEG
+18 LAMAVPAFAEG
-30 AGATAPETGTIT
+30 STTPTAATGSIT
-42 INNTVDGTKYEVYRI
+42 INNTVNGTKYEVYRI

-65 DAGKYSYKLNANWKN
+65 DAGKYSYKLSPNWKG
-80 AGFADFTGASEYF
+80 AGFASFAGVAEYF
-93 TINANDYVEWNADKR
+93 TINANDYVEWKADKQ

-129 NDGEATATSGTAK
+129 NDGEATAASGVAK
-142 VENLTLGYYL
+142 VDNLPLGYYL

-180 VDKKIVENGAQKSE
+180 VDKKIVENGTQMSE

-224 SEGLTYNADAA
+224 SEGLTYNTDAA
-235 VYGEDGTTALDVAYY
+235 VYENDGTTALDATYY
-250 TIDSADDGCAF
+250 TIAAADDGCAF
-261 HVNFTEAFV
+261 HVTFTDKFV
-270 DHVNA
+270 NHVNA
-275 TCTSASESVKVVV
+275 TCTSASDSVTVVV
-288 KYSATLNDKAKVAT
+288 KYSATLNEKAKVAT
-302 TPTDETNVNTNTAQL
+302 TPTDATNVNTNTAQL
-317 KYNNG
+317 KYNND
-322 SYSEE
+322 SHSEE

-339 IKYNSAGQLLDGAE
+339 IKHNSDGQLLDGAE
-353 FELHDGD
+353 FELYDGE
-360 TALKFLYDETTKTYT
+360 TALKFDYDTATKTYT

-380 SASKTIAAHGGKVTI
+380 GASKTIAAHGGKVTI

-432 TYTYTDGTYNNA
+432 TYTSGTTYDNT

-450 VENKA
+450 VLNNA

>member
-18 LAMAAPAFADEG
+18 LAMAVPAFAEG
-30 AGATAPETGTIT
+30 SATPATATGSIT
-42 INNTVDGTKYEVYRI
+42 INNTVDGTKYVVYRI
-57 FDLESYDK
+57 FNLESYDK
-65 DAGKYSYKLNANWKN
+65 AAGKYSYKLSSTWKD

-93 TINANDYVEWNADKR
+93 TINANDYVEWKADKQD
-108 NDGAGFAELAK
+108 DGAGFAELAK
-119 KFLAGHTSLT
+119 RFLAAHTDLT
-129 NDGEATATSGTAK
+129 KDGEVTATSGKAK
-142 VENLTLGYYL
+142 VENLPLGYYL

-180 VDKKIVENGAQKSE
+180 VDKKIVENGNPTSE

-235 VYGEDGTTALDVAYY
+235 VYGEDGATALDAAYY
-250 TIDSADDGCAF
+250 TITEADDGCAF
-261 HVNFTEAFV
+261 HVTFKEAFV
-270 DHVNA
+270 NYVNA

-288 KYSATLNDKAKVAT
+288 KYSATLNEKAKVAT
-302 TPTDETNVNTNTAQL
+302 APADATNVNTNTAQL
-317 KYNNG
+317 KYNND
-322 SYSEE
+322 SHSEE
-327 KTTTTRTYEFDL
+327 KTTNTRTYEFDL

-360 TALKFLYDETTKTYT
+360 TVLKFVYDDTTKTYT
-375 VSNAA
+375 VSNATD
-380 SASKTIAAHGGKVTI
+380 ASKTIAAHGGKVTI
-395 KGLKNAKYTL
+395 KGLKNTTYTL
-405 KEIKAP
+405 KETKAP
-411 KGYNQIKNGVTVDLT
+411 KGYNQIKDGVPVDLT
-426 LGSLKT
+426 QGSIKT
-432 TYTYTDGTYNNA
+432 TYTSGTTYNN
-444 THGGYG
+444 TTDGGYG
-450 VENKA
+450 VLNNA

>member
-7 FMALFAALALV
+7 FVALLAALALV
-18 LAMAAPAFADEG
+18 LAMAVPAFADEG
-30 AGATAPETGTIT
+30 TGAATPETGTIT

-80 AGFADFTGASEYF
+80 AGFASFAGAAEYF
-93 TINANDYVEWNADKR
+93 TINANDYVEWKTDKQ
-108 NDGAGFAELAK
+108 NDGAGFAQLAK
-119 KFLAGHTSLT
+119 KFLADHTDLEK
-129 NDGEATATSGTAK
+129 DGGATATGDTAK
-142 VENLTLGYYL
+142 VVNLQLGYYL

-170 TLNEKNGVPD
+170 TLDEKNGVPD
-180 VDKKIVENGAQKSE
+180 VDKKIVENGTQTSE

-235 VYGEDGTTALDVAYY
+235 VYEKDGTTALDTAYY
-250 TIDSADDGCAF
+250 TIAPADDGCAF
-261 HVNFTEAFV
+261 HVNFTEKFV
-270 DHVNA
+270 NYVNA
-275 TCTSASESVKVVV
+275 TCTSASDNVTVVV
-288 KYSATLNDKAKVAT
+288 KYSATLNEKAKVAT
-302 TPTDETNVNTNTAQL
+302 TPTDGTNVNTNKAKLQ
-317 KYNNG
+317 YNNG

-360 TALKFLYDETTKTYT
+360 TALKFVYDETTKTYT
-375 VSNAA
+375 VSNATG
-380 SASKTIAAHGGKVTI
+380 ASKTIAAHGGKVTI
-395 KGLKNAKYTL
+395 KGLKNTTYTL
-405 KEIKAP
+405 KETKAP
-411 KGYNQIKNGVTVDLT
+411 KGYNQIKNGVPVDLT
-426 LGSLKT
+426 QGSIKT
-432 TYTYTDGTYNNA
+432 THTSGTTYNN
-444 THGGYG
+444 TTDGGYG
-450 VENKA
+450 VLNNA
-455 GTVLPGTGGIG
+455 GTTLPGTGGIG

>member
-7 FMALFAALALV
+7 FVALFAALALV
-18 LAMAAPAFADEG
+18 LAMAAPAFAD
-30 AGATAPETGTIT
+30 TAETGSIT

-65 DAGKYSYKLNANWKN
+65 DAGKYSYKLSAKWKD
-80 AGFADFTGASEYF
+80 AGFASFAGAAEYF
-93 TINANDYVEWNADKR
+93 TINANDYVEWKTDKQ
-108 NDGAGFAELAK
+108 NDGAGFAQLAK
-119 KFLAGHTSLT
+119 KFLADHMDLEK
-129 NDGEATATSGTAK
+129 DGGATATGDTAK
-142 VENLTLGYYL
+142 VVNLQLGYYL

-180 VDKKIVENGAQKSE
+180 VDKKIIEDGNQLSE

-235 VYGEDGTTALDVAYY
+235 VYEKDGTTALDAAYY
-250 TIDSADDGCAF
+250 TIAPADDGCAF
-261 HVNFTEAFV
+261 HVNFTEKFV
-270 DHVNA
+270 NHVNA
-275 TCTSASESVKVVV
+275 TCKSASDSVTVVV
-288 KYSATLNDKAKVAT
+288 KYSATLNEKAKVAT
-302 TPTDETNVNTNTAQL
+302 TPTDGTNVNTNKAKLQ
-317 KYNNG
+317 YNNG
-322 SYSEE
+322 SHSEE

-360 TALKFLYDETTKTYT
+360 TALKFVYDETTKTYT
-375 VSNAA
+375 VSNATG
-380 SASKTIAAHGGKVTI
+380 ASKTIAAHGGKVTI
-395 KGLKNAKYTL
+395 KGLKNTTYTL
-405 KEIKAP
+405 KETKAP
-411 KGYNQIKNGVTVDLT
+411 KGYNQIKNGVPVDLT
-426 LGSLKT
+426 QGSIKT
-432 TYTYTDGTYNNA
+432 TYTSGTTYNN
-444 THGGYG
+444 TTDGGYG
-450 VENKA
+450 VLNNA
-455 GTVLPGTGGIG
+455 GTTLPGTGGIG

>member
-18 LAMAAPAFADEG
+18 LAMAVPAFADEPTKG
-30 AGATAPETGTIT
+30 SIT

-65 DAGKYSYKLNANWKN
+65 DAGKYSYKLSTNWKD
-80 AGFADFTGASEYF
+80 AGFASFTGADAYF
-93 TINANDYVEWNADKR
+93 TINANDYVEWKADKQ

-119 KFLAGHTSLT
+119 KFLAGHTNLT
-129 NDGEATATSGTAK
+129 KDGEATAASGVAK
-142 VENLTLGYYL
+142 VDNLPLGYYL

-164 TTDPDA
+164 TTNPDA

-180 VDKKIVENGAQKSE
+180 VDKKIVENGTQMSE

-235 VYGEDGTTALDVAYY
+235 VYENDGTTALDTTYY
-250 TIDSADDGCAF
+250 TIAAADDGCAF
-261 HVNFTEAFV
+261 HVTFTEAFV
-270 DHVNA
+270 NHVNA
-275 TCTSASESVKVVV
+275 TCTSASESVTVVV
-288 KYSATLNDKAKVAT
+288 KYSATLNEKAKVAT
-302 TPTDETNVNTNTAQL
+302 TPTDETNVNTNKAKLQ
-317 KYNNG
+317 YNNG

-339 IKYNSAGQLLDGAE
+339 IKYNSDGQLLDGAE

-360 TALKFLYDETTKTYT
+360 TALKFVYDETTKTYT
-375 VSNAA
+375 VSNATGA
-380 SASKTIAAHGGKVTI
+380 STTIAAHGGKVTI

-405 KEIKAP
+405 KETKAP
-411 KGYNQIKNGVTVDLT
+411 KGYNQIKDGVTVDLT
-426 LGSLKT
+426 QGSIKT
-432 TYTYTDGTYNNA
+432 TYAASGTYSNT

-450 VENKA
+450 VLNNA